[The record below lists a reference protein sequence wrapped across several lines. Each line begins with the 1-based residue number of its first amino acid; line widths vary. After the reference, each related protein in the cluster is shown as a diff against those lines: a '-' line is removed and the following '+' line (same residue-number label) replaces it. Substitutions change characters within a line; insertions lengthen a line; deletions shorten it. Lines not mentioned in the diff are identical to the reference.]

1 MVDGELAFVGG
12 INIIDDHV
20 DLHHGRSDLPR
31 LDFAVRLRGPA
42 VGPIEQTARAL
53 WMRSHFGRD
62 WRDEL
67 SGLARS
73 AKPMARARRL
83 LRRLRT
89 TRWKGLGPAMA
100 DPSPMRAAFVVRD
113 NLGQR
118 RTIEVSYIE
127 AIRHAR
133 ERVDVV
139 CPYFYP
145 GRAFRRALRQAA
157 QRGVRV
163 RLLLQ
168 GKVDYRFAAI
178 AAQVL
183 YEELQSHGV
192 RIYEYTPAFLHAK
205 VALVDNEWATVGSSN
220 IDPLSLLVNLEAN
233 VIVRD
238 AAFVEELAGEID
250 LAVAASHEVTPGQ
263 YRLPGWR
270 LSLRR
275 RLVAGCAR
283 LYLRIAGATGKY

>member
-1 MVDGELAFVGG
+1 M
-12 INIIDDHV
+12 
-20 DLHHGRSDLPR
+20 
-31 LDFAVRLRGPA
+31 
-42 VGPIEQTARAL
+42 

-73 AKPMARARRL
+73 PKPMARARRL
-83 LRRLRT
+83 LRRLRS

-113 NLGQR
+113 NFRQR

-157 QRGVRV
+157 KRGARV

-168 GKVDYRFAAI
+168 GKVDYRLAAL

-183 YEELQSHGV
+183 YDELQAQGV

-205 VALVDNEWATVGSSN
+205 VALVDSDWATVGSSN

-238 AAFVEELAGEID
+238 SAFVEELGREID
-250 LAVAASHEVTPGQ
+250 LALAASREVVPGQ
-263 YRLPGWR
+263 YGLASWR

-275 RLVAGCAR
+275 KFVAACAR